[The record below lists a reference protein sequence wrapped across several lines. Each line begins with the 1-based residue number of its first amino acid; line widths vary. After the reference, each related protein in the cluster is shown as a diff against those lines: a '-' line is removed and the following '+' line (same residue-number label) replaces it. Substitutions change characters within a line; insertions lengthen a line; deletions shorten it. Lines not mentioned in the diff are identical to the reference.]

1 MCHPGRSA
9 IGGPGIGDGPKP
21 YLEPLVLNFEAS
33 NVVDYSIVRAWLMTG
48 STPIP
53 RPKWSV
59 SCRNCSGSI
68 THSYVGKTRRI
79 EDYLRPTDPEF
90 PPGGLEL
97 TCPHCKT
104 TALYKPSD
112 VRYQL
117 K

>member
-1 MCHPGRSA
+1 MGSRIRTGRSRTS
-9 IGGPGIGDGPKP
+9 KRRER
-21 YLEPLVLNFEAS
+21 LSLNFEAT
-33 NVVDYSIVRAWLMTG
+33 NVIDYSILRGWLMAE

-97 TCPHCKT
+97 TCPHCNAT
-104 TALYKPSD
+104 GLYKQSD
-112 VRYQL
+112 VRYQP